1 MSSIAYCSPFVPPEW
16 IVAHGLAPRW
26 LRLGREPHPQRFGAG
41 RAVCPFAAALIDDA
55 RALDAQAIIVTTT
68 CDPMRYAAGVV
79 EQQGGPP
86 VFLMNV
92 PSTWQSSAARQLYG
106 DELER
111 LGRFLVRLGGVFA
124 GTTRLASVMLEFDSG
139 RSALRSIRHHVTAR
153 QYAEA
158 LAGLREHSQPRLPD
172 ASRRPPEQGIP
183 VAVVGGP
190 LLEQHWSLLD
200 LVEQAGGRVVL
211 DATEGGERTLPAAF
225 DPLRVQADPLA
236 ELGRAYFENIPDVLR
251 RPNEGFYRWFGE
263 ELAERRARGILF
275 HRYVWCDTWHAEFA
289 RLRDWS
295 PLPVIEVDAC
305 DDGASS
311 DRSAA
316 RVEALLEMLR

>member
-1 MSSIAYCSPFVPPEW
+1 MSSVAYCSPFVPPEW

-26 LRLGREPHPQRFGAG
+26 LRLGRDPQRKFGAG
-41 RAVCPFAAALIDDA
+41 RAVCPFAAALVDDA
-55 RALDAQAIIVTTT
+55 LALDAAAIVLTTT
-68 CDPMRYAAGVV
+68 CDQMRYAAGVV

-92 PSTWQSSAARQLYG
+92 PATWQSDAVRRLYV
-106 DELER
+106 DELKR
-111 LGRFLVRLGGVFA
+111 LGRFLVRLGGRFA
-124 GTTRLASVMLEFDSG
+124 GTTQLTSIMFEFDSR
-139 RSALRSIRHHVTAR
+139 RSVLRSTRHHFTAR

-158 LAGLREHSQPRLPD
+158 MAGLREESRSPLPD
-172 ASRRPPEQGIP
+172 AIRRPPGPGIP

-190 LLEQHWSLLD
+190 LLEKHLSFLD
-200 LVEQAGGRVVL
+200 LIEEAGGRVVL
-211 DATEGGERTLPAAF
+211 DATEGGERTLPATF

-236 ELGRAYFENIPDVLR
+236 ELGRAYFESIPDVLR
-251 RPNEGFYRWFGE
+251 RPNEGFYRWLAA
-263 ELAERRARGILF
+263 ELAASRARGILF

-289 RLRDWS
+289 RLRAWS

-305 DDGASS
+305 DDGDSS

-316 RVEALLEMLR
+316 RIEALLEMLQ